1 MRPLLPKVRV
11 TQDNFKKV
19 AANVRSQVQGL
30 PRKEALVRRIISDI
44 RKRGDRAVVDYTRR
58 FDGAN
63 LRQDQLRIPRGE
75 IAKAQERVGQPLLS
89 ALRFSLQRLE
99 VLQGELLSKGT
110 FSSEFNGFHL
120 RLALKPLSS
129 VGCYVPGGRAI
140 YPSTILMTA
149 GLAKL
154 AGVPRVVI
162 CTPPDSTGAV
172 NDAVLAAA
180 SLCKVD
186 EVYRCGGVQAIAALA
201 YGTNTIH
208 RVEKVVG
215 PGGIFVAL
223 AKKVVSGDVAID
235 FFAGPTELIV
245 LADETTDPRL
255 AAWDL
260 VAQAEHGADC
270 LSGLVTCSENVV
282 ESVRSEIEQILPQIE
297 RRKYV
302 ESSFVRGFSALCD
315 NWDEACEFVNHVA
328 PEHLELLTENARTLS
343 EKIQNAG
350 LILIGPFA
358 PVAATDYCVG
368 SDHVLPTGGFAK
380 SHAGLSSL
388 DFVRPTWTIEG
399 SSEGLESV
407 LQPLQVLTTA
417 EGLPNHYRS
426 VESRFTK

>member
-1 MRPLLPKVRV
+1 L
-11 TQDNFKKV
+11 
-19 AANVRSQVQGL
+19 
-30 PRKEALVRRIISDI
+30 ERI
-44 RKRGDRAVVDYTRR
+44 
-58 FDGAN
+58 
-63 LRQDQLRIPRGE
+63 
-75 IAKAQERVGQPLLS
+75 GQPLLS
-89 ALRFSLQRLE
+89 ALRFSLKRLE
-99 VLQGELLSKGT
+99 VLQGELLSKAT
-110 FSSEFNGFHL
+110 FSSELNGFHM
-120 RLALKPLSS
+120 RLALKSLSS
-129 VGCYVPGGRAI
+129 VGCYVPGGRAT
-140 YPSTILMTA
+140 YPSTLLMTA

-154 AGVPRVVI
+154 AGVPRVVV

-180 SLCKVD
+180 SLCNVD

-235 FFAGPTELIV
+235 SFAGPTELIV
-245 LADETTDPRL
+245 IADETTDPKL
-255 AAWDL
+255 VAWDL

-270 LSGLVTCSENVV
+270 LSGLVTCSEDVV
-282 ESVRSEIEQILPQIE
+282 KNVRSEIEQILPQIE

-302 ESSFVRGFSALCD
+302 ESSFVRGFSALCED
-315 NWDEACEFVNHVA
+315 LDEACEFVNQVA

-343 EKIQNAG
+343 DKIQNAG

-358 PVAATDYCVG
+358 PASATDYCIG
-368 SDHVLPTGGFAK
+368 SNHVLPTGGYAK

-399 SSEGLESV
+399 
-407 LQPLQVLTTA
+407 
-417 EGLPNHYRS
+417 
-426 VESRFTK
+426 

>member
-1 MRPLLPKVRV
+1 MKPLLPKVRV
-11 TQDNFKKV
+11 TKDNSRKV
-19 AANVRSQVQGL
+19 AANLRTQIQGL
-30 PRKEALVRRIISDI
+30 PRKEALVRRIVGDV
-44 RKRGDRAVVDYTRR
+44 RKRGDRALVDYTRR

-63 LRQDQLRIPRGE
+63 LRQDQLRIPRSD
-75 IAKAQERVGQPLLS
+75 IVNATERVGEPLLS
-89 ALRFSLQRLE
+89 ALRFSLKRLE
-99 VLQGELLSKGT
+99 VLQGELLSKAT
-110 FSSEFNGFHL
+110 FSSELNGFQM
-120 RLALKPLSS
+120 RLTLKPLPS

-140 YPSTILMTA
+140 YPSTLLMTA

-154 AGVPRVVI
+154 AGVPRVVV
-162 CTPPDSTGAV
+162 CTPPDSTGTV

-180 SLCKVD
+180 NLCNVD
-186 EVYRCGGVQAIAALA
+186 EVYRCGGVHAIAALA

-235 FFAGPTELIV
+235 SFAGPTELIV
-245 LADETTDPRL
+245 IADETSDPRL
-255 AAWDL
+255 VAWDL

-270 LSGLVTCSENVV
+270 LSGLVTCSEDVV
-282 ESVRSEIEQILPQIE
+282 KNVRSEIEQILPQIE

-315 NWDEACEFVNHVA
+315 NWDEACEFVNQVA

-343 EKIQNAG
+343 EKIKNAG
-350 LILIGPFA
+350 LILVGPFA
-358 PVAATDYCVG
+358 PASATDYCIG
-368 SDHVLPTGGFAK
+368 SNHVLPTGGFAK

-407 LQPLQVLTTA
+407 LQPLKVLTTA
-417 EGLPNHYRS
+417 EDLPNHFRS